1 MMVLVGFAVGYVVG
15 AQAGREGLARL
26 LESWKTVQESEEFAG
41 LVETGRSLLTNALHS
56 AVEMGAGEMKDAV
69 KSRIRAA

>member
-1 MMVLVGFAVGYVVG
+1 MMTLLGFAVGYVVG
-15 AQAGREGLARL
+15 AQAGREGLAQL
-26 LESWKTVQESEEFAG
+26 IEAWKTVKESEEFAG

-69 KSRIRAA
+69 KSRVRAA

>member
-15 AQAGREGLARL
+15 AQAGRDGLARL

-41 LVETGRSLLTNALHS
+41 LAETARSLLGNALHS

>member
-1 MMVLVGFAVGYVVG
+1 MMVLLGFAVGYVLG
-15 AQAGREGLARL
+15 AQAGREGIAQL

-41 LVETGRSLLTNALHS
+41 LVETGRSLLSNALHS

>member
-1 MMVLVGFAVGYVVG
+1 MMVIVGFAVGYVVG
-15 AQAGREGLARL
+15 AQAGREGLAQL
-26 LESWKTVQESEEFAG
+26 VDAWKTVQESEEFAG

-56 AVEMGAGEMKDAV
+56 VVEMGAGEMKDAV

>member
-1 MMVLVGFAVGYVVG
+1 MMVLLGFAVGYVVG

-41 LVETGRSLLTNALHS
+41 LVETGRSLLTNGLQS

>member
-1 MMVLVGFAVGYVVG
+1 MMVLVGFAAGYVLG

-26 LESWKTVQESEEFAG
+26 LESWKTVQESEEFAA

-56 AVEMGAGEMKDAV
+56 VVELGAGEVKDAV

>member
-15 AQAGREGLARL
+15 AQAGREGLAQL
-26 LESWKTVQESEEFAG
+26 LDAWKTVQESEEFAG

-56 AVEMGAGEMKDAV
+56 AVEMGTGEMKDAV